1 MGIPVMIALRDFMK
15 SSNFTFWSLIYDLKP
30 PSLNY
35 DGNYTPSNRRD
46 WWVTL
51 VAVVYSHVVSLRAA
65 RTRKGNLSNKEFM
78 NPSERAR
85 PMTHGEMCHM
95 GIVTHV
101 RQKRGT
107 E

>member
-1 MGIPVMIALRDFMK
+1 MYNVMYNVMYVHAFEPFCLHNEGVRYQFDA
-15 SSNFTFWSLIYDLKP
+15 SPLLLTPD
-30 PSLNY
+30 Y
-35 DGNYTPSNRRD
+35 DGNYIPSNRRD

-65 RTRKGNLSNKEFM
+65 RTRKGNLSNGEFM
-78 NPSERAR
+78 NPSERVR
-85 PMTHGEMCHM
+85 P
-95 GIVTHV
+95 VTHV